1 MEGIQSYK
9 RSNSHPGASFPYFE
23 LSGFKDLPTLV
34 DLGIAL
40 EVLLMVYVEIEI
52 IVLVE
57 IH

>member
-40 EVLLMVYVEIEI
+40 EVLLMVYVEI
-52 IVLVE
+52 
-57 IH
+57 